1 MATSKTTKKVKNKA
15 RRSRKAL
22 PKIAKASN
30 VARKPTQP
38 RSRTLA
44 RATVKA
50 AKVVAGRKASAD
62 NRARVA
68 AEKARKSAQNG

>member
-1 MATSKTTKKVKNKA
+1 MTPKQDTKKVKNKA

-30 VARKPTQP
+30 VARNPKQP

-50 AKVVAGRKASAD
+50 ERVVAGRKASAD

-68 AEKARKSAQNG
+68 AEKARKAEGK

>member
-1 MATSKTTKKVKNKA
+1 MATTKKVKNKA

-22 PKIAKASN
+22 PKIVKASN
-30 VARKPTQP
+30 VKRPVKQP

-50 AKVVAGRKASAD
+50 EKVVAGRKASAD

-68 AEKARKSAQNG
+68 AEKARKAAHNG